1 MKILVSSFCPLTVSG
16 YSQQLDSIVS
26 SIHKYN
32 PLVEF
37 GFICW
42 DISPLNGEYEY
53 SSKPYTYNSL
63 YKKKTFV

>member
-53 SSKPYTYNSL
+53 
-63 YKKKTFV
+63 YKK